1 MTLWRKLKYLLPSV
15 RRVEERDM
23 LEELEALAAIAE
35 IKELGNRTRAAEEVR
50 SVWGWPRIEEF
61 YRDAQYAFRM
71 MRANPGFATTVV
83 LSLALGIGANTA
95 IFSLID
101 ALMLRW
107 LPVRNPQELVLV
119 KTRSKG
125 DVSFRENFSYPIVR
139 ALAEQ
144 KDIFAG
150 VAGFS
155 GTGFLVGPPGSV
167 NSVNGAWVTGEYY
180 ETLGL
185 NPLTGRLLGRADDE
199 PGAPDVAVITD
210 GYWERQFSRN
220 PGIIG
225 QTIPVNGIP
234 VTIVG
239 VSPAGF
245 TGANVGQIA
254 DITMPIANITQV
266 NPTMAVLL
274 NPGNFWLR
282 ALARPRDGV
291 SARLAES
298 RLQGVWPEIAARL
311 LPPNFPSRLRK
322 AFLETE
328 LQLAPGGTGHTFLR
342 EMFKKPLLVLMAAVG
357 LVLLIACANVANL
370 LLARASARQRE
381 IAIRLA
387 IGAGRGRIVRQL
399 LTESTLLAIL
409 GAVLGVGLA
418 WATTRWLVDSF
429 SAAWGKVTF
438 DLTPNVHVL
447 GFTALLAIGTGI
459 FFGLAPALRATAVVG
474 SRKSRLS
481 SVLMTTQ
488 VALSLVLLIG
498 AGLFVRTLQN
508 LRNVD
513 VGFNKEGVLLVSL
526 DGRREGYQGA
536 SLAAFYD
543 RLLARIGQ
551 LPGVLSASL
560 SQGTPLGNG
569 TWTERVARDGD
580 LLPENENAIFLPV
593 TPRFFETL
601 QTPLLQGRDFND
613 HDTGTFK
620 VAIVSEAFAQ
630 RYFPNE
636 NPVGQFLLASV
647 TKPPSRLEIVGV
659 VRNIA
664 TEGIRLNPYPTV
676 YVSYRQREPQNA
688 NIELRA
694 AGSLSQVAQ
703 AVRTELRAK
712 LPSTAVEVHGLTEQ
726 VEASLIQERMM
737 AMLGSGFGALALV
750 LACVG
755 LYGLLAY
762 SVARRTKEMGIRM
775 ALGAR
780 PLVVEAMVVRDAV
793 RLVLIGIALGLPTAW
808 AASRLIASM
817 LFHLKPTD
825 PATLAGAA
833 LVLLAAALTA
843 AYLPARRASRVN
855 PMTALRH
862 D

>member
-35 IKELGNRTRAAEEVR
+35 IKELGNRTRAAEEAR

-370 LLARASARQRE
+370 LLSPCLGAPTRNRDSAGDRRGTRKNRPSASYREHAARDSRSRTGRGFGVGNYALARRQFFCRMGKGDVRPYTECARAGIHCITSDWYRNLLRPRSGPKGYGGGGIPQ
-381 IAIRLA
+381 IAPLFSSDDHTGCSLTGVADR
-387 IGAGRGRIVRQL
+387 RG
-399 LTESTLLAIL
+399 
-409 GAVLGVGLA
+409 
-418 WATTRWLVDSF
+418 
-429 SAAWGKVTF
+429 
-438 DLTPNVHVL
+438 P
-447 GFTALLAIGTGI
+447 
-459 FFGLAPALRATAVVG
+459 LRADPPEFA
-474 SRKSRLS
+474 
-481 SVLMTTQ
+481 
-488 VALSLVLLIG
+488 
-498 AGLFVRTLQN
+498 
-508 LRNVD
+508 
-513 VGFNKEGVLLVSL
+513 
-526 DGRREGYQGA
+526 
-536 SLAAFYD
+536 
-543 RLLARIGQ
+543 
-551 LPGVLSASL
+551 
-560 SQGTPLGNG
+560 
-569 TWTERVARDGD
+569 ER
-580 LLPENENAIFLPV
+580 
-593 TPRFFETL
+593 
-601 QTPLLQGRDFND
+601 
-613 HDTGTFK
+613 
-620 VAIVSEAFAQ
+620 
-630 RYFPNE
+630 
-636 NPVGQFLLASV
+636 
-647 TKPPSRLEIVGV
+647 
-659 VRNIA
+659 
-664 TEGIRLNPYPTV
+664 
-676 YVSYRQREPQNA
+676 
-688 NIELRA
+688 
-694 AGSLSQVAQ
+694 
-703 AVRTELRAK
+703 
-712 LPSTAVEVHGLTEQ
+712 
-726 VEASLIQERMM
+726 
-737 AMLGSGFGALALV
+737 
-750 LACVG
+750 
-755 LYGLLAY
+755 
-762 SVARRTKEMGIRM
+762 
-775 ALGAR
+775 
-780 PLVVEAMVVRDAV
+780 
-793 RLVLIGIALGLPTAW
+793 
-808 AASRLIASM
+808 
-817 LFHLKPTD
+817 
-825 PATLAGAA
+825 
-833 LVLLAAALTA
+833 
-843 AYLPARRASRVN
+843 
-855 PMTALRH
+855 
-862 D
+862 